1 MILIQ
6 GAKILLGEKIV
17 EGNITIEGNEI
28 ASIGEKKD
36 KSDVVIDAR
45 GLAAI
50 PGLFNCHTHA
60 AMTMFRGYAED
71 MPLQEWLE
79 KKIWPA
85 EMRLNEKI
93 VYLASKLACV
103 EMLKSGT
110 TFFLDMYFFPSAT
123 ARAVEET
130 GIRACLSSAFF
141 DFFSEEI
148 LETSMKRVEKELKE
162 LENFRVMRAIAPH
175 AVYTVSME
183 GLRRSAEMAGRE
195 DVFIHFH
202 LAETEKEVVEFRKKY
217 GKDIV
222 KALDEIGFLSSRLFC
237 AHSVWLEREEIE
249 LLARRKV
256 NAIHCPTSNMK
267 LSVGKAMNYP
277 EMKKAGVNVLLGTDG
292 AASNNSL
299 SIFNEMKFCALL
311 QKFSYGAES
320 FKAVEAFKM
329 ATENA
334 GKAFG
339 IKAGRIEEGW
349 LADIVLVDLNQV
361 QFSPCHD
368 LIANL
373 VYSNATV
380 DTVIVDGKIVVEG
393 GYFDGEE
400 KLLEEFSKEV
410 EKFFM

>member
-202 LAETEKEVVEFRKKY
+202 LAETEK
-217 GKDIV
+217 G
-222 KALDEIGFLSSRLFC
+222 SS
-237 AHSVWLEREEIE
+237 
-249 LLARRKV
+249 
-256 NAIHCPTSNMK
+256 
-267 LSVGKAMNYP
+267 
-277 EMKKAGVNVLLGTDG
+277 
-292 AASNNSL
+292 
-299 SIFNEMKFCALL
+299 
-311 QKFSYGAES
+311 
-320 FKAVEAFKM
+320 
-329 ATENA
+329 
-334 GKAFG
+334 
-339 IKAGRIEEGW
+339 
-349 LADIVLVDLNQV
+349 
-361 QFSPCHD
+361 
-368 LIANL
+368 
-373 VYSNATV
+373 
-380 DTVIVDGKIVVEG
+380 
-393 GYFDGEE
+393 
-400 KLLEEFSKEV
+400 
-410 EKFFM
+410 